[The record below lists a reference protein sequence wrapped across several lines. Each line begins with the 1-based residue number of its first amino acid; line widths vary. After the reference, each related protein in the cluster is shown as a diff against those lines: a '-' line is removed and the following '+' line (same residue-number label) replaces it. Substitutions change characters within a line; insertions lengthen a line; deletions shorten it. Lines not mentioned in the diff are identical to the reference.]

1 MSARGMLVAAVLL
14 AAPSSQ
20 AAEAPP
26 CDDCKYKP
34 CLQGEISRANRMREM
49 YSRIGQSARTMEDY
63 QASVDADGARILA
76 EEQERVKGN
85 PACATRF
92 PDLND
97 MVEQRKWQQLGWGI
111 QFDDNKKARGVNFSA
126 ATNAQKC
133 TLRQSQIDK
142 LKEML
147 PCLAIGEATEA
158 HEKDHVERCIKAKPT
173 TPKQMGEFEVNGY
186 KAELKVL
193 NDAKSKLDRKCRPP
207 PSISDAKPRDAS
219 KEHLRRSMNRVSTY
233 AATL

>member
-1 MSARGMLVAAVLL
+1 MSARGMLVAIVLL
-14 AAPSSQ
+14 AAPSAE
-20 AAEAPP
+20 AAPAPP

-34 CLQGEISRANRMREM
+34 CLQSEISRANRMRDM
-49 YSRIGQSARTMEDY
+49 YGRVGRSARTMDEY
-63 QASVDADGARILA
+63 QSSVDAEGDRILA
-76 EEQERVKGN
+76 EEQAQIKDN

-111 QFDDNKKARGVNFSA
+111 EFDANKRARGVHFSA
-126 ATNAQKC
+126 ATNPQKC

-158 HEKDHVERCIKAKPT
+158 HENNHVEACTKAKPT
-173 TPKQMGEFEVNGY
+173 TPRQMGEFEVKGY
-186 KAELKVL
+186 DAELKVL
-193 NDAKSKLDRKCRPP
+193 NDAKRKLDRKCRPP
-207 PSISDAKPRDAS
+207 PSISDTNQRDPAKDR
-219 KEHLRRSMNRVSTY
+219 LRRSMNRVSTY